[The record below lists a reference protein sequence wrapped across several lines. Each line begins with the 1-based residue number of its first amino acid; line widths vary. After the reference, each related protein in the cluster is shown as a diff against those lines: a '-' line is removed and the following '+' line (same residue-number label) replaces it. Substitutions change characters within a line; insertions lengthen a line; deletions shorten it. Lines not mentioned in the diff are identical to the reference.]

1 MAKKAKTGIILA
13 LLLSVIFVV
22 LLMAIHQTNIEKSY
36 ERLRDSDY
44 EIYYDGEPV
53 ESIEDIDIRGIN
65 YIIIDDESER
75 VDVYTHMNFIL

>member
-36 ERLRDSDY
+36 EWLRDSDY

-75 VDVYTHMNFIL
+75 ADVYTHMNFIL

>member
-1 MAKKAKTGIILA
+1 MVKKAKTGIILA

-36 ERLRDSDY
+36 ERLMDSDY
-44 EIYYDGEPV
+44 EIYYDGEPI

-65 YIIIDDESER
+65 YIIIDDEFER
-75 VDVYTHMNFIL
+75 ADVYTHMNFIL

>member
-1 MAKKAKTGIILA
+1 MAKKVKTGIILA
-13 LLLSVIFVV
+13 LLLSAIFVV

-75 VDVYTHMNFIL
+75 ADVYTHMNFIL